1 MGVWVVGLAK
11 NIAAHPC
18 LAGARA
24 ELITLCNK
32 DFGAWDISTDSI
44 SLGVTDT

>member
-1 MGVWVVGLAK
+1 MCENVEEKHNKINWLTYTK
-11 NIAAHPC
+11 PC
-18 LAGARA
+18 W
-24 ELITLCNK
+24 LITLCNK

>member
-1 MGVWVVGLAK
+1 MLNSLQYYLYNLAIYK
-11 NIAAHPC
+11 SFYN
-18 LAGARA
+18 
-24 ELITLCNK
+24 TVNK